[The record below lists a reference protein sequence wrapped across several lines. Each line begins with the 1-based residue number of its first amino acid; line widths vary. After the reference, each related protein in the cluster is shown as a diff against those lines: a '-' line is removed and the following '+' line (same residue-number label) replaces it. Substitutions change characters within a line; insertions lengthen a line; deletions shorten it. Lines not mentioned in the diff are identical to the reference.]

1 MGIYMIPMTSVEV
14 LQDLL
19 KFAKDLTPLLTEK
32 KLDSV
37 IAGLAEARATVER
50 HKSIQAEIVAADEK
64 LAKAKE
70 LEALNAEQDKTL
82 SIAAADLGDYNLELG
97 KREAQI
103 AAKEGELAKLQ
114 AQLAKSIASY
124 EKKEAAI
131 NELVAKSDADAKE
144 IETAKLA
151 ITAKLAKLQEV

>member
-1 MGIYMIPMTSVEV
+1 MIPMTSVEV

-32 KLDSV
+32 KLDNV
-37 IAGLAEARATVER
+37 IAGLAEARATIER
-50 HKSIQAEIVAADEK
+50 HKSIQAEIVAADER

-70 LEALNAEQDKTL
+70 LEAINAEQDKTL
-82 SIAAADLGDYNLELG
+82 SIAAVNLSDYNLELG
-97 KREAQI
+97 KRESAV
-103 AAKEGELAKLQ
+103 AKREQEVKDTEAKLNK
-114 AQLAKSIASY
+114 AIASY

-144 IETAKLA
+144 IEAAKLA
-151 ITAKLAKLQEV
+151 ITEKLAKLLEV

>member
-1 MGIYMIPMTSVEV
+1 MTSVEV

-32 KLDSV
+32 KLDNV
-37 IAGLAEARATVER
+37 IAGLAEARATIER
-50 HKSIQAEIVAADEK
+50 HKSIQAEIVAADER

-70 LEALNAEQDKTL
+70 LEAINAEQDKTL
-82 SIAAADLGDYNLELG
+82 SIAAVNLSDYNLELG
-97 KREAQI
+97 KRESAV
-103 AAKEGELAKLQ
+103 AKREQEVKDTEAKLNK
-114 AQLAKSIASY
+114 AIASY

-144 IETAKLA
+144 IEAAKLA
-151 ITAKLAKLQEV
+151 ITEKLAKLLEV

>member
-1 MGIYMIPMTSVEV
+1 MIPMTSVEV

>member
-1 MGIYMIPMTSVEV
+1 M

-32 KLDSV
+32 KLDNV
-37 IAGLAEARATVER
+37 ISGLAEAREVVNKY
-50 HKSIQAEIVAADEK
+50 KSIQMDIVAADEK

-70 LEALNAEQDKTL
+70 LEAVNAEQDKAL
-82 SIAAADLGDYNLELG
+82 SIAAANLGDYNLELG
-97 KREAQI
+97 KRESAV
-103 AAKEGELAKLQ
+103 AKREQEVKDTEAKLNK
-114 AQLAKSIASY
+114 AIASY
-124 EKKEAAI
+124 EKKD
-131 NELVAKSDADAKE
+131 AKLSEKLAKAETDAKE